1 MNKSLSDSL
10 YNGLCSHTHVGS
22 QEIVQIRR
30 EIMDIA
36 EKIHGPIHKYNTLNI
51 MQSGS
56 YREGFRFTSSDQ
68 DIMQWLIN
76 YKVICEISQFSNYD
90 AAKLNI
96 ILMKHSE
103 SSPGF
108 VMLKL
113 LTPTRNFQMFSSSVV
128 VLLKD
133 CYISSKIFREISHDY
148 AKTYIWIR
156 PMELHGPVTKIN
168 MEYLETDI
176 GMCIACPYWPQTA
189 SSWIERCEIKKWPV
203 KSLLDKIKDNGC
215 HVMPIGSKTNINEHD
230 MEWRIS
236 FSLAEQIIVYSIN
249 HTQFLCYAILKVFLK
264 EVLSRED
271 PESLIC
277 SYFLKT
283 ILFWEIQHNSMKSLW
298 SPSNLFSCFWMC
310 YRRLCQCVLDSN
322 CPNFFIP
329 ENNMF
334 SNKIVGA
341 TREALLIKLCRY
353 YDMKEGCLF
362 LSPTL
367 GVILSS
373 PTYMKPISE
382 GLDTSAIE
390 MDDCIKNELSLQIFT
405 EMSSINENLI
415 ALQSVYKLSKQPLT
429 ELQSL
434 ALQYFTS
441 FTLIKTAF
449 VVANHF
455 CRAEIKLCTD

>member
-1 MNKSLSDSL
+1 
-10 YNGLCSHTHVGS
+10 
-22 QEIVQIRR
+22 
-30 EIMDIA
+30 
-36 EKIHGPIHKYNTLNI
+36 

-68 DIMQWLIN
+68 DIMLWLIN
-76 YKVICEISQFSNYD
+76 CKVICEMSQFSNYD

-103 SSPGF
+103 SPPGF

-168 MEYLETDI
+168 MEYLETDF

-189 SSWIERCEIKKWPV
+189 SSWIERCEIKKKWPV

-277 SYFLKT
+277 SYFLKLFFFVKFST
-283 ILFWEIQHNSMKSLW
+283 I
-298 SPSNLFSCFWMC
+298 
-310 YRRLCQCVLDSN
+310 R
-322 CPNFFIP
+322 
-329 ENNMF
+329 
-334 SNKIVGA
+334 
-341 TREALLIKLCRY
+341 
-353 YDMKEGCLF
+353 
-362 LSPTL
+362 
-367 GVILSS
+367 
-373 PTYMKPISE
+373 
-382 GLDTSAIE
+382 
-390 MDDCIKNELSLQIFT
+390 
-405 EMSSINENLI
+405 
-415 ALQSVYKLSKQPLT
+415 
-429 ELQSL
+429 
-434 ALQYFTS
+434 
-441 FTLIKTAF
+441 
-449 VVANHF
+449 
-455 CRAEIKLCTD
+455 

>member
-103 SSPGF
+103 SPPGF

-148 AKTYIWIR
+148 AKIWIR

-168 MEYLETDI
+168 TWKLTLV
-176 GMCIACPYWPQTA
+176 C
-189 SSWIERCEIKKWPV
+189 
-203 KSLLDKIKDNGC
+203 
-215 HVMPIGSKTNINEHD
+215 
-230 MEWRIS
+230 
-236 FSLAEQIIVYSIN
+236 
-249 HTQFLCYAILKVFLK
+249 
-264 EVLSRED
+264 
-271 PESLIC
+271 
-277 SYFLKT
+277 
-283 ILFWEIQHNSMKSLW
+283 
-298 SPSNLFSCFWMC
+298 
-310 YRRLCQCVLDSN
+310 
-322 CPNFFIP
+322 
-329 ENNMF
+329 
-334 SNKIVGA
+334 
-341 TREALLIKLCRY
+341 ALLVHI
-353 YDMKEGCLF
+353 GH
-362 LSPTL
+362 
-367 GVILSS
+367 
-373 PTYMKPISE
+373 KPLHR
-382 GLDTSAIE
+382 GLRDA
-390 MDDCIKNELSLQIFT
+390 K
-405 EMSSINENLI
+405 
-415 ALQSVYKLSKQPLT
+415 
-429 ELQSL
+429 
-434 ALQYFTS
+434 
-441 FTLIKTAF
+441 
-449 VVANHF
+449 
-455 CRAEIKLCTD
+455 